1 MFKALFRMGQ
11 RKGKRRAVL
20 STPLKRLTIFDKEK
34 KNCLKDRV
42 KISSSC
48 PLFGRVFY
56 CFYSD
61 LHFITARVGFLHPIS
76 RFK

>member
-34 KNCLKDRV
+34 KTV
-42 KISSSC
+42 
-48 PLFGRVFY
+48 
-56 CFYSD
+56 
-61 LHFITARVGFLHPIS
+61 
-76 RFK
+76 